1 MIVSQIQI
9 LSFLLLGT
17 MLAWKDVLT
26 LINGTHKEFDE
37 IKRND
42 NVPSDSEI
50 QTMIGQLEMG
60 DLILRRIHGYGK
72 IYHVGL
78 YIRRNVVIEFTGN
91 NNSSQC
97 PKIRYDHLY
106 L

>member
-60 DLILRRIHGYGK
+60 DLILRRIHGCGK

-78 YIRRNVVIEFTGN
+78 H
-91 NNSSQC
+91 SQKC
-97 PKIRYDHLY
+97 SN
-106 L
+106 